1 MQVHDENVASQV
13 KVPQYTLISSYKTQG
28 VPTTGFFQLLWYNTT
43 LFPIWTKHSRS
54 FQTLSVEH
62 RLFKPSLKSKL
73 RLPRYGQWQHALL
86 RKKIQLKTFSERSMS
101 SLHVC
106 YCYGWRLLLNV
117 YLLNFVVSLLTLQT
131 VCPLV
136 QSLLQHYLVGS
147 DLLHWCLD
155 HLCTLAVN
163 QEILHLQY
171 NNKWWRYIQI
181 LRCKSVFT
189 AAVLAQSVERVD
201 CRAGSRGFD
210 SWGRT
215 NTQGLK
221 ITEKWRYS
229 LCTATG

>member
-1 MQVHDENVASQV
+1 MANDSMRCWG
-13 KVPQYTLISSYKTQG
+13 KT
-28 VPTTGFFQLLWYNTT
+28 
-43 LFPIWTKHSRS
+43 IH
-54 FQTLSVEH
+54 
-62 RLFKPSLKSKL
+62 
-73 RLPRYGQWQHALL
+73 
-86 RKKIQLKTFSERSMS
+86 LKTSSERSMS
-101 SLHVC
+101 SLLVC
-106 YCYGWRLLLNV
+106 YCYGWRLLRNF
-117 YLLNFVVSLLTLQT
+117 YLLNFVVSLLMLQT

-136 QSLLQHYLVGS
+136 QSLLQHCQVGL

-201 CRAGSRGFD
+201 CRAGGRGFD